1 MEETKEGKIKS
12 PGSLIHTQADDC
24 ENARVTVEEV
34 PVGDLAFDNALPDYR
49 DETSFPMP
57 IAVKAKGD
65 SRHYIVDGRALD
77 AGEATVTC
85 LVYHVDQLD
94 DTELALRK
102 FAVRIAPIG
111 STARYPEILRNV
123 CLLEQ
128 KLPPSSTNSKAYTA
142 GGDRKSEDFRDDPQQ
157 AFRARLSTYTGR
169 SRKTISRYI
178 ADKER
183 IDLPTL
189 NRLCEDKVCTRDF
202 FEDIRDNKETLT
214 RMCCTSGKSEEEIT
228 QAVSAAVVEWFDGYK
243 TTGTVKKI
251 LPEHEPAPG
260 AAGQKEPKSQKSEGK
275 NSRSAATAKEE
286 KREKDDRKDAGGTAN
301 GTGQELRR
309 EPDIVESLKGAV
321 NDFVKKL
328 DGTTTIKDKIDL
340 IDDTVLKLTGIR
352 RKLSEINPEKE
363 LIEVAV

>member
-157 AFRARLSTYTGR
+157 AFLDHLRRQPVQVGLERIQGGR
-169 SRKTISRYI
+169 SVREDAGAPLHRCHLDGQDLGHQPLDGRI
-178 ADKER
+178 AQVQ
-183 IDLPTL
+183 P
-189 NRLCEDKVCTRDF
+189 V
-202 FEDIRDNKETLT
+202 
-214 RMCCTSGKSEEEIT
+214 
-228 QAVSAAVVEWFDGYK
+228 
-243 TTGTVKKI
+243 
-251 LPEHEPAPG
+251 
-260 AAGQKEPKSQKSEGK
+260 AGQVEMESVALLGDGQ
-275 NSRSAATAKEE
+275 AAQL
-286 KREKDDRKDAGGTAN
+286 GF
-301 GTGQELRR
+301 
-309 EPDIVESLKGAV
+309 SLEQDPRPV
-321 NDFVKKL
+321 
-328 DGTTTIKDKIDL
+328 
-340 IDDTVLKLTGIR
+340 
-352 RKLSEINPEKE
+352 
-363 LIEVAV
+363 